1 MTELN
6 HLIELNRA
14 QEISEVD
21 TFTESRY
28 RQFVRR
34 FQDHTQTVLDVG
46 CNTGRGGGGDEG
58 SLAAP

>member
-1 MTELN
+1 VTELN

-46 CNTGRGGGGDEG
+46 CNTGRGGGR
-58 SLAAP
+58 